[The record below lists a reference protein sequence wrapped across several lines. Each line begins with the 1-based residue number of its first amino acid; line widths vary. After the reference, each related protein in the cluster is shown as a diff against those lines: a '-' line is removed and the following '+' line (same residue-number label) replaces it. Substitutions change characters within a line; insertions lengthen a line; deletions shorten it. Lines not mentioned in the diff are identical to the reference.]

1 MYGISPKIPLTI
13 DDLDGHYS
21 LTKTVKEAIKQ
32 NFRNLMF
39 TIPGER
45 VMDINFGV
53 GLRRYLFENFDNG
66 LEGRVKSRI
75 MSQVKTYMS
84 FLNLKTIEITQ
95 SATNSHRMNIFIAY
109 SIGNLGE
116 SDNLLLTI
124 SNTN

>member
-1 MYGISPKIPLTI
+1 MYGISPKIPLI
-13 DDLDGHYS
+13 VDDLDGYYG
-21 LTKTVKEAIKQ
+21 LTKTVREAVKQ

-53 GLRRYLFENFDNG
+53 GLRKYLFENFDNN
-66 LEGRVKSRI
+66 LVPRIKSRI
-75 MSQVKTYMS
+75 ISQVQTYMS
-84 FLNLKTIEITQ
+84 FINLKEIDISQDT
-95 SATNSHRMNIFIAY
+95 TNSNRMDIFISY
-109 SIGNLGE
+109 SISNLGE